1 MQFTP
6 TNQNFEN
13 EYPKLVRDRIPDIIK
28 DKTDKFPEI
37 RVLESDEE
45 YLKYLLKKVVEE
57 ARELEYSVKEG
68 NTKEELADV
77 LELVKAIMELK
88 GYSAEEIEHLREEKA
103 TKNGGFK
110 KRILM
115 LKK

>member
-1 MQFTP
+1 MQFKP

-13 EYPKLVRDRIPDIIK
+13 ELPKLVRDRIPEIIK
-28 DKTDKFPEI
+28 DKTGKLPET
-37 RVLESDEE
+37 RVLENDEE
-45 YLKYLLKKVVEE
+45 YLKFLLKKVVEE
-57 ARELEYSVKEG
+57 ARELEYSIKEG

-88 GYSAEEIEHLREEKA
+88 SYNAEEIEHLREEKA
-103 TKNGGFK
+103 VKNGGFK

-115 LKK
+115 LRK